1 MKTRH
6 TALAAALL
14 AFASPALASGPTT
27 TGALATPA
35 NRIVGA
41 WSNVA
46 NVGPCGG
53 SVGEAQRQ
61 TIVFHAGGTFLDN
74 PRFPPQGLP
83 NGAQRSIGVGTW
95 SFDPETGLHH
105 LVQQF
110 DWYLDNA
117 YNGYQVVERVI
128 VMSADGNTA
137 SGPVHTVRY
146 SANGAPLA
154 ELCGQAVSTR
164 L

>member
-1 MKTRH
+1 MNTRH
-6 TALAAALL
+6 SALAAALL
-14 AFASPALASGPTT
+14 AFASPALATGPTT

-46 NVGPCGG
+46 TMGPCGG
-53 SVGEAQRQ
+53 APAETHRQ
-61 TIVFHAGGTFLDN
+61 TIAFHAGGTFLDN
-74 PRFPPQGLP
+74 PRFPPRGLP

-95 SFDPETGLHH
+95 SFDPETGLHR
-105 LVQQF
+105 LVQRF
-110 DWYLDNA
+110 DWYRDNA
-117 YNGYQVVERVI
+117 YDGYQVVERVI
-128 VMSADGNTA
+128 VVSADGNTA

-146 SANGAPLA
+146 SASGAPLA
-154 ELCGQAVSTR
+154 ELCGQAVSSR